1 MMKSNSTLNF
11 TPYDDGNGNC
21 GFTAYDYSEIL
32 IYYANNMLSHNTSM
46 HLPIGNNTPVLDRK
60 YRLHLQGIY
69 FHYDDNAYAFNQNT
83 SGYLSNDEIEY
94 YSVNPTEEIN
104 VFFVYEENGCVGGG
118 NANMYGNRYV
128 RIKAAWQKYINGGG
142 NDGFWGDAWA
152 LVHETGHNLGLHHT
166 MHKPQGP
173 CCSINDYCDDGCT
186 DTPTINEILALG
198 QPDPCPH
205 WGQNI
210 PTKSNN
216 IMDYSGEQAVTPEQ
230 LGIIHYSIMH
240 NMFSYI
246 FDDYCTINQN
256 ELEYVLENGR
266 ILTWQNDRILKNNL
280 VIEDGAQLT
289 IKDCKLHVPNGA
301 SIIVKPGGRLIVD
314 GATITNRCDIMWQ
327 GIEVWGDCNA
337 HQYEM
342 HDCYSQGYLE
352 LKKGAV
358 IENAKCAVELWR
370 PGYYST
376 TGGILHASDA
386 TFLNNTMAVR
396 ALCFRNYHPYTN
408 EETSYN
414 AYFDNCE
421 FIVNDKYL
429 GTNVFEKHVVL
440 VEVKGIDFSGC
451 DFSADRS
458 VDSVH
463 RWCMGISS
471 YDASFSVTSP
481 CTTTALPCPDE
492 DRDHSTFT
500 GFCSGVYA
508 SGSGSNPHTFLVR
521 GAIFDNNDLG
531 INVLN
536 TNYPTILFNDFRI
549 GGGGY
554 CDYNYGICL
563 RNVTGFC
570 IEENYFHSS
579 SNPTGTTVGTAIYDS
594 NGINDVYSNTFEDLS
609 RANLAIGQN
618 TSNSALQ
625 GLTYT
630 CNGFDGN
637 ERDIMVLK
645 GDIQSQQGSSVSPAG
660 NTFENSVFQI
670 YNDGSRQIDYY
681 FRKNGI
687 NQKPTPSL
695 LYHVILDSTFS
706 VNACASHYEYNSVI
720 KSSSEKD
727 DLASDYLFAYN
738 AYSVLRQLYESQI
751 DDSDSDGYGADNNG
765 ATSDVVSQLGAQ
777 MAQYGH
783 EFTLAAGDIVRSNL
797 NDSIANPSELRAWL
811 RNMNDIAA
819 DRMAV
824 SSFMQEGDS
833 ANAFALA
840 NMLPNL
846 YGLQG
851 EQLSDHN
858 DYLRLIQL
866 YQKLK
871 RTNRNAFQLTEDETS
886 MVYRIAEDGTGVS
899 QSMAR
904 VLKEKI
910 TGRGDNDVC
919 LNPEMPDLGDGG
931 KVGTTFSN
939 SFEGNASSLN
949 VSVSPNPAT
958 TWTTVN
964 YSLPDNGSKAL
975 LTLTNSLGVNV
986 FSMELDGVQGNKV
999 IDLRN
1004 LSAGVY
1010 IYTIRFEHYTE
1021 TGKLIITN

>member
-1 MMKSNSTLNF
+1 MIYQINDVYSHLYNPNDPNCHINAGFVNDTKIQIIPLILHYTDPDLWNNEDYIEHYNCPDTWMGQWLDVLDSQIANDPLIGKAINIYFTENATEFNNLVVYQTSQTEPAAIVGCSSFPTFHDFTHSSKIHMPGVFSKYYWMKNYAPNVFNESWNPTIRGWFIQTVGNQIAHELGHSLGLTHEYVCQYNLMSYSPIHSYFEASLTPNQIGIIHRNLSISSIRKYVTDGSLLSTPYTITTDTDWDFNFTSYRDVIVESGATLTISCKLVMKSN
-11 TPYDDGNGNC
+11 
-21 GFTAYDYSEIL
+21 A
-32 IYYANNMLSHNTSM
+32 
-46 HLPIGNNTPVLDRK
+46 K
-60 YRLHLQGIY
+60 
-69 FHYDDNAYAFNQNT
+69 
-83 SGYLSNDEIEY
+83 
-94 YSVNPTEEIN
+94 
-104 VFFVYEENGCVGGG
+104 
-118 NANMYGNRYV
+118 
-128 RIKAAWQKYINGGG
+128 
-142 NDGFWGDAWA
+142 
-152 LVHETGHNLGLHHT
+152 
-166 MHKPQGP
+166 
-173 CCSINDYCDDGCT
+173 
-186 DTPTINEILALG
+186 
-198 QPDPCPH
+198 
-205 WGQNI
+205 
-210 PTKSNN
+210 
-216 IMDYSGEQAVTPEQ
+216 
-230 LGIIHYSIMH
+230 
-240 NMFSYI
+240 
-246 FDDYCTINQN
+246 
-256 ELEYVLENGR
+256 
-266 ILTWQNDRILKNNL
+266 
-280 VIEDGAQLT
+280 
-289 IKDCKLHVPNGA
+289 
-301 SIIVKPGGRLIVD
+301 IIVKPGGKLIVD
-314 GATITNRCDIMWQ
+314 GGVITTEDSNQWQ

-695 LYHVILDSTFS
+695 LYHVTLDSTFS

-720 KSSSEKD
+720 KSPSEKD